1 MKNTE
6 NTIKSVKEQPAILTG
21 VARDDLEAKG
31 LVLSNKIELELLG
44 TEIPD
49 MYPLY
54 IGYKD
59 VETGKLES
67 NLSIDTNNNSILE
80 FNKVVS
86 LYAKGELT
94 LLEREMC
101 YKGKKKIVYYVPY
114 DIQESSKNI
123 ETEVGN
129 HIERNVYISNGSYK
143 CAYEIL
149 LTCNDAT
156 RRFVISFN
164 THQMSM
170 VSLLEAIEDEIESL
184 FDLLEEEKEDEDEE
198 AYGDANVDE
207 NGYLNGIVKL
217 NREAGSM
224 FVGMFNSY
232 SELQNVEIESST
244 DFLDMIVSIRQLK
257 CEYIPDNEE
266 EEENKQKSSKELN

>member
-6 NTIKSVKEQPAILTG
+6 NTIKAVKEQPAILTG
-21 VARDDLEAKG
+21 VARDNLETKG
-31 LVLSNKIELELLG
+31 LVLSNKIELDLLG

-49 MYPLY
+49 MYALY

-67 NLSIDTNNNSILE
+67 NLSIDTRNNSIVE
-80 FNKVVS
+80 FNKVVG
-86 LYAKGELT
+86 LYDKGELT
-94 LLEREMC
+94 LLEREMW

-170 VSLLEAIEDEIESL
+170 VSLLEVLEDEIESL
-184 FDLLEEEKEDEDEE
+184 FDLLEEEKEDEE

-207 NGYLNGIVKL
+207 NGYLKGIVKL

-266 EEENKQKSSKELN
+266 EEENKQKSSKKLN

>member
-21 VARDDLEAKG
+21 VARDNLESKG
-31 LVLSNKIELELLG
+31 LVLSNKIGLDLLG

-49 MYPLY
+49 MYALY

-67 NLSIDTNNNSILE
+67 NLSIDTNNNSIVE

-86 LYAKGELT
+86 LYDKGKLT
-94 LLEREMC
+94 LLEREMW

-129 HIERNVYISNGSYK
+129 HIERNEYISNGSYK
-143 CAYEIL
+143 CAYELL

-156 RRFVISFN
+156 RRFVISFS

-170 VSLLEAIEDEIESL
+170 VSLLEVLEDEIESL
-184 FDLLEEEKEDEDEE
+184 FDLLEEEKEDEEV
-198 AYGDANVDE
+198 YGDANVDE
-207 NGYLNGIVKL
+207 NGYLKGIVKL

-224 FVGMFNSY
+224 LVGMFNSY

-244 DFLDMIVSIRQLK
+244 DFLDMIVSILQLK

-266 EEENKQKSSKELN
+266 EENKQKSSEKLN